1 MTSIPFAF
9 KALALSVI
17 ASVGEGLT
25 KDIRGDSKAAL
36 IELSK
41 KDGTILNE
49 YNLRQEPA
57 MLSLRVVKPSKKTQ
71 ITRATWYRAKKLRRK
86 HHDV

>member
-57 MLSLRVVKPSKKTQ
+57 MLSLRVVKPSKKNTNYSRDMVSCEK
-71 ITRATWYRAKKLRRK
+71 IKEETP
-86 HHDV
+86 